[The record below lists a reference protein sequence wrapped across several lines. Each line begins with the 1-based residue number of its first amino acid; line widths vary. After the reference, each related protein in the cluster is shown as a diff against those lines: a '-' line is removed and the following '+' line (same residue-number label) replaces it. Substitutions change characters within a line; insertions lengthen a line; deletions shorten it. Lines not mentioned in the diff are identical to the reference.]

1 MTDNKYNDFQIEEL
15 KNNINVKNCT
25 KKHIVFTKEFKYKS
39 LELAKKYI
47 SAKEIFMKFWFPE
60 YVVNSEIPSN
70 SLARWK
76 KLSKKWVVE
85 ETKWRPKKE
94 ENIDFSK
101 MNLKQQNEYLRT
113 ENLYLKE
120 LHKQIYW
127 EYP

>member
-1 MTDNKYNDFQIEEL
+1 MTIIKYTEEQIKEL
-15 KNNINVKNCT
+15 KTNSSVKNAT
-25 KKHIVFTKEFKYKS
+25 SKHIVFTKEFKLQAFK
-39 LELAKKYI
+39 LAEKYI
-47 SAKEIFMKFWFPE
+47 SAKEIFNQFWFPE
-60 YVVNSEIPSN
+60 YVINSDIPSN

-76 KLSKKWVVE
+76 KLAKKWIVE

-101 MNLKQQNEYLRT
+101 MSLEEQNEYLKI

>member
-1 MTDNKYNDFQIEEL
+1 MKIIKYNKEQIKEL
-15 KNNINVKNCT
+15 KTNPAVKNAT
-25 KKHIVFTKEFKYKS
+25 SKHIVFTKEFKLQAVK
-39 LELAKKYI
+39 LAEKYI
-47 SAKEIFMKFWFPE
+47 SAKEIFNQFWFPE
-60 YVVNSEIPSN
+60 YVINSDIPSS

-76 KLSKKWVVE
+76 RLAKKWIVE
-85 ETKWRPKKE
+85 EIKWRPKKE

-101 MNLKQQNEYLRT
+101 MSLEEQNEYLKT

>member
-1 MTDNKYNDFQIEEL
+1 MTDNKYNDSQIEEL

-101 MNLKQQNEYLRT
+101 MNLKQQNEYLKT

>member
-1 MTDNKYNDFQIEEL
+1 MTKIKYNKKQIEEL
-15 KNNINVKNCT
+15 KNNSNVKNCT
-25 KKHIVFTKEFKYKS
+25 SKHIVFSKEFKLQAIK
-39 LELAKKYI
+39 LAEEI
-47 SAKEIFMKFWFPE
+47 SAKEIFKQFWFPE
-60 YVVNSEIPSN
+60 YIINSDIPSN

-76 KLSKKWVVE
+76 RLSKKWIVE

-94 ENIDFSK
+94 KNLNFNK
-101 MNLKQQNEYLRT
+101 MSLEEQNEYLRT

>member
-1 MTDNKYNDFQIEEL
+1 MTKMKYNKKQIEEL
-15 KNNINVKNCT
+15 KNNSNVRNCT
-25 KKHIVFTKEFKYKS
+25 SKHIVFSKEFKLKAVK
-39 LELAKKYI
+39 LANEYI
-47 SAKEIFMKFWFPE
+47 SAKEIFKQFWFPE
-60 YVVNSEIPSN
+60 YIINSDIPSN

-76 KLSKKWVVE
+76 RLSKKWIVE

-94 ENIDFSK
+94 ENLDFNK
-101 MNLKQQNEYLRT
+101 MSLEEQNEYLRT

>member
-1 MTDNKYNDFQIEEL
+1 MTENKYNNSQIEEL

-25 KKHIVFTKEFKYKS
+25 KKHIVFTKEFKYKAV
-39 LELAKKYI
+39 ELAKKYI
-47 SAKEIFMKFWFPE
+47 WAKEIFMKFWFPE
-60 YVVNSEIPSN
+60 YVINSQIPSN

-76 KLSKKWVVE
+76 KLTKKWVVE
-85 ETKWRPKKE
+85 EIKWRPKKE

-101 MNLKQQNEYLRT
+101 MNLKQQNEYLRA

>member
-1 MTDNKYNDFQIEEL
+1 MTDNKYNDSQIEEL

-47 SAKEIFMKFWFPE
+47 SAKEIFMRFWFPE

-76 KLSKKWVVE
+76 RLSKKWVVE

-94 ENIDFSK
+94 KNIDFSK
-101 MNLKQQNEYLRT
+101 MNLKQQNEYLKI